1 MFFDM
6 DEFLFLN
13 AGPTVRDYLTRRE
26 FDAYDMIHVNWLGFG
41 DDGQVHYEDK
51 PVQNRIIHALPVD
64 HKVLYDF
71 PENFH
76 VKSIVRGGL
85 KEVVWDK
92 TSHTPTISG
101 KCCNATGISC
111 DNDSP
116 FTPYDFRMAGL
127 RHFSTK
133 TAEEYADKVLK
144 GFPDGNPIT
153 RENLVS
159 IFFKKNEPTKEKI
172 EIFKE
177 KLGVDMSYL
186 LADIYEGEKRKDVQ
200 IFSLCYE
207 RKKFAFLNDAVVTPL
222 QVGAANGKNVCA
234 LKDNTGDNISA
245 KNYFFIENTG
255 TYWIWKNVK
264 GLDCVGIMQ
273 YRKLLQLNRRKN
285 VKTNLEI
292 THNEFNLEP
301 DIDALM
307 TGCDVILA
315 NPLKYSVTLAE
326 KYKECHIPKDL
337 DLLDLTI
344 KECTPE
350 YHDAFVE
357 TMYSTPGI
365 LHSYNIFL
373 MKWYWFEK
381 YCSWIFPLFK
391 EMESRLDL
399 NNHTGYQQRV
409 FGYMSERLLN
419 VFCLKN
425 KLLVRTRPAALIKE
439 YYTAEKQ
446 KKQDKA
452 IQESLAGKKNIQDS
466 DIEDAVPMGS
476 HIKDTA
482 AAESNAEK
490 KNKDIISE
498 VKTNKKVAPVSR
510 HSKSILYK

>member
-1 MFFDM
+1 M
-6 DEFLFLN
+6 N
-13 AGPTVRDYLTRRE
+13 TRI
-26 FDAYDMIHVNWLGFG
+26 YICT
-41 DDGQVHYEDK
+41 YEDK
-51 PVQNRIIHALPVD
+51 V
-64 HKVLYDF
+64 F
-71 PENFH
+71 F
-76 VKSIVRGGL
+76 
-85 KEVVWDK
+85 
-92 TSHTPTISG
+92 
-101 KCCNATGISC
+101 
-111 DNDSP
+111 DNDI
-116 FTPYDFRMAGL
+116 FTP
-127 RHFSTK
+127 
-133 TAEEYADKVLK
+133 
-144 GFPDGNPIT
+144 I
-153 RENLVS
+153 
-159 IFFKKNEPTKEKI
+159 
-172 EIFKE
+172 
-177 KLGVDMSYL
+177 
-186 LADIYEGEKRKDVQ
+186 
-200 IFSLCYE
+200 
-207 RKKFAFLNDAVVTPL
+207 
-222 QVGAANGKNVCA
+222 QVGKKYTG
-234 LKDNTGDNISA
+234 LDLGYISDDTGDNIAA
-245 KNYFFIENTG
+245 KNPYYSEQTAL
-255 TYWIWKNVK
+255 YWIWKNVK

-273 YRKLLQLNRRKN
+273 YRKLLQLNRRKH

-292 THNEFNLEP
+292 THDEFNIEP

-373 MKWYWFEK
+373 MKWYWFDK

-399 NNHTGYQQRV
+399 KNHTGYQQRV

-425 KLLVRTRPAALIKE
+425 RLLVRTRPAVLIKE
-439 YYTAEKQ
+439 YYTAEKK

-482 AAESNAEK
+482 TSECNASK
-490 KNKDIISE
+490 KNTGIISE